1 MKCPHCLHES
11 KGLVLETR
19 TREGDTLR
27 RRACGHCGRTFVTC
41 EYTDATL
48 VIPRLLKK
56 EPKQRTAKVTS
67 NALFSAW
74 N

>member
-1 MKCPHCLHES
+1 MRGGFRRLHT
-11 KGLVLETR
+11 KPKFNADQV
-19 TREGDTLR
+19 REGDTLR
-27 RRACGHCGRTFVTC
+27 RRACGHCGRTFVTR